1 MIIKQNKFKLF
12 LALLIAIALLIF
24 FYRPLLKE
32 AFFDADDYNHHAV
45 RTANYYL
52 ALKQGQVPVRWGPN
66 LNQGYGYPSFNYTY
80 HLPYI
85 ISCLLYSLACS
96 IQASV
101 NLSMLLA
108 LMTALIGAFVLLFFL
123 SKSKKLALIG
133 SLAYV
138 LNPIMMLNVVWRG
151 AIGEI
156 YFLAFVPFLFLA
168 IELIFQ
174 VKKQK
179 HQYLAGALLLL
190 VISLI
195 IISHA
200 PSILLLLLVLIPY
213 LFLKAISLFKVN
225 PKAAKKAVLITAVF
239 SLLGT
244 LLSFWYLLPAFLEK
258 QLIVYD
264 SGQSLTQ
271 YRNNFINFW
280 SLFDV
285 SRTIQSN
292 DKFLQ
297 VFHLG
302 LPVIIITLLSVLSLI
317 IYKKNNKSA
326 SYLFLFIFILAVYL
340 SNSSSNFLWHNF
352 QLLQMIQYP
361 WRVLWMAVFSSL
373 YLLLELFKRLN
384 KKQTIVLIFI
394 LFFLTMYSAFAY
406 SGRRMMAVKSD
417 YEWFEIGST
426 GTSYDEHRPIYSEM
440 PYYFPENAG
449 DLIVLTLEQKE
460 QLALLKEEDKAD
472 IEKLVNSFDDY
483 QVSIDRFDGTNI
495 KYQITAKQELFLIH
509 KRLYF
514 PGWSLKIN
522 NEPQAIIND
531 FPHYSGLLIAEVPAG
546 ENQILINF
554 SQRTKVRKIA
564 ESISLFSLLLMVPGG
579 IYLFLKDK

>member
-1 MIIKQNKFKLF
+1 MKQNKFKLF
-12 LALLIAIALLIF
+12 LALLIAICLLIF

-52 ALKQGQVPVRWGPN
+52 ALKQGQLPVRWGPN

-85 ISCLLYSLACS
+85 ISCLFYSLGFS

-101 NLSMLLA
+101 NLSMLSALVLA
-108 LMTALIGAFVLLFFL
+108 LVGVFKLLLFL

-133 SLAYV
+133 SLTYV
-138 LNPIMMLNVVWRG
+138 LNPLMMLNVIWRG

-174 VKKQK
+174 VKNQK
-179 HQYLAGALLLL
+179 EQYFAGALLLL
-190 VISLI
+190 AVSLM

-200 PSILLLLLVLIPY
+200 PSILLLLFMLVPY
-213 LFLKAISLFKVN
+213 LLLKLISLFKTN

-239 SLLGT
+239 SLLGI
-244 LLSFWYLLPAFLEK
+244 LLSSWYLLPAFLEK
-258 QLIVYD
+258 PLIVYD

-271 YRNNFINFW
+271 YKTNFIDFW
-280 SLFDV
+280 ALLDV
-285 SRTIQSN
+285 FRTIQSS
-292 DKFLQ
+292 DKFLK
-297 VFHLG
+297 VFQLG
-302 LPVIIITLLSVLSLI
+302 LPLIIITLLSALSLVV
-317 IYKKNNKSA
+317 YKKNNKSRT
-326 SYLFLFIFILAVYL
+326 YLFLFIFILATYL
-340 SNSSSNFLWHNF
+340 SNSSSNFFWHNF
-352 QLLQMIQYP
+352 QLLQMVQYP

-373 YLLLELFKRLN
+373 YLLLELFKKLD
-384 KKQTIVLIFI
+384 KKYHGGLIFI
-394 LFFLTMYSAFAY
+394 LFFLIIYSAFTY

-440 PYYFPENAG
+440 PYYFPEGAE
-449 DLIVLTLEQKE
+449 DLIVVTVEQKE
-460 QLALLKEEDKAD
+460 QLALIAKEDKANL
-472 IEKLVNSFDDY
+472 EKLVTSFDDY
-483 QVSIDRFDGTNI
+483 QLSIDRFDGANI
-495 KYQITAKQELFLIH
+495 IYQVAAQQELFIIH

-522 NEPQAIIND
+522 NESQAIIRD
-531 FPHYSGLLIAEVPAG
+531 FPHYSGLVLAKVPAG
-546 ENQILINF
+546 ENQISIDF
-554 SQRTKVRKIA
+554 SQKTKVRKIA
-564 ESISLFSLLLMVPGG
+564 ESISLFTLLLVGVGG
-579 IYLFLKDK
+579 VYLFIKNK